1 MIKKYVF
8 IQVRTSS
15 KRLFGK
21 CLFKIKG
28 KETILLLFERIKSKD
43 YKTVILTSNDK
54 SDDYLVKILR
64 RNKIPYFRGSL
75 NNVTNRFLTCSKTFK
90 NQDIIVRCTAD
101 NLFVDKFF
109 IENLLQEFVKLEK
122 DYISVDQKK
131 SRLPYGLNAEVFNV
145 KAFRKFNVRK
155 QNDFEH
161 VTTSILRE
169 SKNIEQIRISNDN
182 NYYQLSCTMDEI
194 YDYFKIK
201 YIFENY
207 DNKILTSWKTLCQCL
222 KKFESKNIDKIIKSK
237 FNKIVLGT
245 AQLGSNYGINNS
257 SKISSKE
264 RMDIFNYAHSIGINF
279 FDTASSYQKSELK
292 IGEFIKKNKISKIN
306 IITKFSYP
314 KILQIKNSLKKLNI
328 SRLYA
333 ILIHNP
339 KIIFDEDLNH
349 KILKKYLVK
358 IKKKCTYIGA
368 SLNDP
373 KELIRLKTIEIIKFY
388 QIPFNILDSRWHQFL
403 LKKKNNEKIYVR
415 SIFLQGLLLSDIKVC
430 PTNIKP
436 DFKRVIKKLQYIVK
450 KLDRFDVK
458 DLLIAYV
465 NYFHK
470 IDKIVIGVDNMEQ
483 LCQLPFYFL
492 RKKLTK
498 KDIIF
503 IEKCIPKYKLNLI
516 TPQNWK

>member
-1 MIKKYVF
+1 MINKYVF

-28 KETILLLFERIKSKD
+28 KETILLLFNRIKSNS
-43 YKTVILTSNDK
+43 YKTIILTSKDK
-54 SDDYLVKILR
+54 SDDYLVKILKKK
-64 RNKIPYFRGSL
+64 KIPYFRGSL
-75 NNVTNRFLTCSKTFK
+75 NDVRDRFLKCSKSF
-90 NQDIIVRCTAD
+90 NNNDIIVRCTAD
-101 NLFVDKFF
+101 NLFIDKVF
-109 IENLLQEFVKLEK
+109 IKDLLKKFIKYKK
-122 DYISVDQKK
+122 DYITIDRKGSK
-131 SRLPYGLNAEVFNV
+131 LPYGLAAEVFSVN
-145 KAFRKFNVRK
+145 ALRKFKSDK
-155 QNDFEH
+155 QKDLEH
-161 VTTSILRE
+161 VTPAILRH
-169 SKNIEQIRISNDN
+169 SKNIKMIKIENDKS
-182 NYYQLSCTMDEI
+182 YYHLSCTMDEI

-222 KKFESKNIDKIIKSK
+222 KKFQTKNIEKIIKSK

-264 RMDIFNYAHSIGINF
+264 RMDILNYAHSIGINF

-292 IGEFIKKNKISKIN
+292 IGEFIKKNKIKKIN
-306 IITKFSYP
+306 VITKFSYP

-339 KIIFDEDLNH
+339 KIIFDENLNH

-358 IKKKCTYIGA
+358 IKKECVYIGA

-373 KELIRLKTIEIIKFY
+373 KELIKLKAIEIIKFY
-388 QIPFNILDSRWHQFL
+388 QIPFNILDRRWHQFL
-403 LKKKNNEKIYVR
+403 LKKKNNERIYVR

-436 DFKRVIKKLQYIVK
+436 EFKRVIKKLQYIVK

-465 NYFHK
+465 NYYHK

-483 LCQLPFYFL
+483 LRQLPFYFL
-492 RKKLTK
+492 RKKLIK

-503 IEKCIPKYKLNLI
+503 IEKCIPKYKSNLI